1 MAKKLRKH
9 AIFFEDLSEKAQAR
23 LIEDEM
29 RVSLHRQFAVRAV
42 YVEKDLY
49 GYDQDP
55 KRQTLEQHIHAK
67 LVDDDDLSRKS
78 APWLLVW
85 NCWDKDFTTIMKEEQ
100 EDTSY
105 KEQLSLKCITVDY
118 PPIVEIKEGM
128 DAAILLTVETERDR
142 FGVKLEVAVPESISE
157 EDKYELARKFMAKAI
172 FQMQSIDRRYKNG
185 CATDDA
191 MKQVG
196 VMMPD
201 IIEAISKRKEY
212 RYVNNET
219 KGE

>member
-29 RVSLHRQFAVRAV
+29 RVSLHRQFSVRAV

-49 GYDQDP
+49 GYDPDP
-55 KRQTLEQHIHAK
+55 KKHTLEQYIHAK

-105 KEQLSLKCITVDY
+105 KEQLTLLGIAVDY
-118 PPIVEIKEGM
+118 TEGETKIVLNLKT
-128 DAAILLTVETERDR
+128 AKDR
-142 FGVKLEVAVPESISE
+142 FGMNLKVDVPENMTE
-157 EDKYELARKFMAKAI
+157 EEKYELCKKVMGKAI
-172 FQMQSIDRRYKNG
+172 FQSAFFDRKYPNG
-185 CATDDA
+185 CDADAA
-191 MKQVG
+191 MKEVAEK
-196 VMMPD
+196 MPD

>member
-29 RVSLHRQFAVRAV
+29 RVSLHRQFAVRYV

-49 GYDQDP
+49 GYDPDP
-55 KRQTLEQHIHAK
+55 KKHTLEQYIHAK

-78 APWLLVW
+78 APWMLVW

-105 KEQLSLKCITVDY
+105 KEQLELLGIAVDY
-118 PPIVEIKEGM
+118 TEGETKIVLNFKT
-128 DAAILLTVETERDR
+128 AKDR
-142 FGVKLEVAVPESISE
+142 FGMNLKVDVPENITE
-157 EDKYELARKFMAKAI
+157 EEKYELCKKVMGKAI
-172 FQMQSIDRRYKNG
+172 FQSAFFDRKYLNG

-191 MKQVG
+191 MKRVG
-196 VMMPD
+196 AMMPD